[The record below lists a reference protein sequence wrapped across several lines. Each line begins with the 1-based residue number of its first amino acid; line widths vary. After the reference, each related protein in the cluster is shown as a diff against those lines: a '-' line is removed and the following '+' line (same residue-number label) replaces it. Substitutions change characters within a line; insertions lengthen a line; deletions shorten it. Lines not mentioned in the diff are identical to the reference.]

1 MAKISVKQQA
11 YDYIKDKILSGQFQ
25 TGTFIDERE
34 IALSM
39 GVSRTPVREAVNI
52 LISEGFLTIYQNKGI
67 IVRKIT
73 AKDISEVFQVREII
87 EPVAITKHAHN
98 LSAKKLQY
106 FKEIYSVGGFT
117 EEEAHLLDDEFH
129 LFIISAYKNEYMNN
143 MFLDIRDKNRIIR
156 TMSGSLKTGVNVTYK
171 EHLFIIDLIE
181 NMQTDKA
188 GRELLE
194 HIKASKR
201 RALESFN

>member
-1 MAKISVKQQA
+1 MAKISVKQQS
-11 YDYIKDKILSGQFQ
+11 YDYIKDRILNGQFQ

-34 IALSM
+34 IALIL

-52 LISEGFLTIYQNKGI
+52 LVDEGFLTIYPKKGV
-67 IVRKIT
+67 IVRKIS
-73 AKDISEVFQVREII
+73 AQDISEVFQVREII
-87 EPVAITKHAHN
+87 EPVAITKYAHN
-98 LSAKKLQY
+98 LSTKKLQY
-106 FKEIYSVGGFT
+106 FKDVYNKGGFT

-143 MFLDIRDKNRIIR
+143 MFLDIRDKNRRIR
-156 TMSGSLKTGVNVTYK
+156 TMSGSLKTGINITYK

-181 NMQTDKA
+181 NMETDKA
-188 GRELLE
+188 GQELLE